1 MKNTR
6 HERILHIIKNIEIET
21 QEELAEELKNN
32 GINVTQATVSRD
44 IKELNLIKILSHN
57 GKYKYAQV
65 AQNKN
70 ANISA
75 LANIFKNT
83 AISVERVDKL
93 LVVKTISASASLA
106 AEAIDSFNLEG
117 IAGTI
122 AGDNTLFIAVRSD
135 EKAEELLAE
144 LNKMIKE

>member
-1 MKNTR
+1 MKETR
-6 HERILHIIKNIEIET
+6 QDKILQIIKNQEIET
-21 QEELAEELKNN
+21 QEELAEELKNR
-32 GINVTQATVSRD
+32 GINITQATVSRD

-57 GKYKYAQV
+57 GTYKYAQV

-75 LANIFKNT
+75 LANIFRNT
-83 AISVERVDKL
+83 AISVERVDKI

-122 AGDNTLFIAVRSD
+122 AGDNTLFIAVRTD
-135 EKAEELLAE
+135 EKAEELLRE
-144 LNKMIKE
+144 IQKMINE

>member
-6 HERILHIIKNIEIET
+6 HERILHIIKNKEIET